1 MIACEDDLR
10 FFLNESEVT
19 KLIFDYRCYSQDI
32 SRKRHLTDDEGSESS
47 RRIRR
52 KLQEIDLDSDSSM
65 DTDEFNEKDIESQII
80 PNQNIVVVNEE
91 QPVPSTSQACQNDP
105 NVNILSVEIIQ
116 SADEV
121 DGKESDNNNKE
132 TETTADEEV
141 AQIIE
146 ESNALPETEVEKKRK
161 ISESNKIVISDS
173 SDEEEEETRRNRRHS
188 DGHYS
193 SSYSFAYNGNS
204 ERFGDQRSSF
214 DDDFR
219 RFHHHRTYNQYRPRY
234 RDEHMENL
242 HRMFQN
248 AQTMRENVIRNADAI
263 RQNTIRNI
271 RNSATIFPQILST
284 FQAHFR
290 PLFQQPGFNGQQR
303 YPRNYR
309 H

>member
-19 KLIFDYRCYSQDI
+19 KLIFDYRCSQDV

-47 RRIRR
+47 RKIRK

-65 DTDEFNEKDIESQII
+65 DTDEFDEKDIESLII
-80 PNQNIVVVNEE
+80 PTQNIIVTNGE
-91 QPVPSTSQACQNDP
+91 QPMPSTSQSCQNDQ

-116 SADEV
+116 PTDEV
-121 DGKESDNNNKE
+121 DGKEDDSRNKE
-132 TETTADEEV
+132 TDNTADEEV

-146 ESNALPETEVEKKRK
+146 DSNAQPETEKKRK
-161 ISESNKIVISDS
+161 VSDSNKIVISDS
-173 SDEEEEETRRNRRHS
+173 SDDEEEDTRRNRRHS

-193 SSYSFAYNGNS
+193 SSYSFAQAGTGD
-204 ERFGDQRSSF
+204 RFEQRSSF

-234 RDEHMENL
+234 RDEHVENMN
-242 HRMFQN
+242 RIYQN
-248 AQTMRENVIRNADAI
+248 AQAMRENVIRNANAI
-263 RQNTIRNI
+263 RENTIRNI
-271 RNSATIFPQILST
+271 RSSATIFPQILST

-290 PLFQQPGFNGQQR
+290 PLFQQPGFNSQQR
-303 YPRNYR
+303 FPRNFR